1 MIRFF
6 NRFSTKGGSCMKPLT
21 VEWIAKAEN
30 DYRFC
35 VREYRAR
42 RAPNYDRTMFGEY
55 MRHVF
60 AVLASL

>member
-1 MIRFF
+1 
-6 NRFSTKGGSCMKPLT
+6 MKPLT